1 MLSRIKHFAWPWFW
15 EHYSVEEWN
24 HQYSSSTW
32 VYLTSLEQAPRYA
45 IIEAWRR
52 RIKPSGSV
60 LDLGCGEGVLFE
72 QIPEDMKVNYTGVD
86 LAQVAID
93 IASKKIRDS
102 STERF
107 VCADLVTF
115 DPPAGLAFDVIIF
128 NEVLYY
134 VADPPAVV
142 RRYRKALAPSGLIIV
157 SIFYRNFKTWKS
169 VDKSL
174 NSERLQTAFLRDFS
188 SGKRWYLGLYQD
200 RRAEPV

>member
-1 MLSRIKHFAWPWFW
+1 
-15 EHYSVEEWN
+15 HYSVEEWN
-24 HQYSSSTW
+24 RQYSSSTW

-93 IASKKIRDS
+93 VASKKIRDS

-157 SIFYRNFKTWKS
+157 SIFYRNFK
-169 VDKSL
+169 
-174 NSERLQTAFLRDFS
+174 
-188 SGKRWYLGLYQD
+188 
-200 RRAEPV
+200 